1 MYRHKFPNLELLHYK
16 AKEVLLRMN
25 IEKYKDIELVAEVF
39 PQTWASTA
47 LGFGGVGGQAM
58 TTAYTTVFIDWL
70 KGVAIIF
77 FDSRLAYLVEDWNNK
92 FLEDLKKRE
101 LLSVERAMVE
111 Y

>member
-25 IEKYKDIELVAEVF
+25 IEKYKDVELIAEVF

-47 LGFGGVGGQAM
+47 LGFSGVGGQAM

-70 KGVAIIF
+70 KNIAIIF

-92 FLEDLKKRE
+92 FLEDLKNRE